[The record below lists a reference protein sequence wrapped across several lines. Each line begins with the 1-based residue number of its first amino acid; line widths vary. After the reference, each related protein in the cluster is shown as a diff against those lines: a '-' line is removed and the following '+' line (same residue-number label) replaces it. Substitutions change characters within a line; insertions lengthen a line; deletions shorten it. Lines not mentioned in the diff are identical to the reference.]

1 MAIFKN
7 SITKEEVQN
16 LPLIIYE
23 GEIIVIDSLND
34 ISIVIDEI
42 TKYSILGFDS
52 ESKPAFKKN
61 VQNKLS
67 LIQIATPEKVYLF
80 RINKIG
86 LPDELLEILKSQ
98 KIKKIGL
105 GIIQDLSQLKKFK
118 KFIPAGFV
126 ELIEHSK
133 KAEIEDMS
141 LLKLTAIILEHRI
154 SKAQQLSN
162 WDRDELSDAQI
173 RYAATDAWLCL
184 ELYKKLI

>member
-1 MAIFKN
+1 MTVFKN

-86 LPDELLEILKSQ
+86 LPDELLSILK
-98 KIKKIGL
+98 
-105 GIIQDLSQLKKFK
+105 
-118 KFIPAGFV
+118 
-126 ELIEHSK
+126 
-133 KAEIEDMS
+133 
-141 LLKLTAIILEHRI
+141 
-154 SKAQQLSN
+154 
-162 WDRDELSDAQI
+162 
-173 RYAATDAWLCL
+173 
-184 ELYKKLI
+184 